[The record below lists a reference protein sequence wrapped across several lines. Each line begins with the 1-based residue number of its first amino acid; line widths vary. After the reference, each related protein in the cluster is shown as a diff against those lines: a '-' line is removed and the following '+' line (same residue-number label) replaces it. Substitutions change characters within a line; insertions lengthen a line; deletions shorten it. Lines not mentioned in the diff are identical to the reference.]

1 MFNYLKFKF
10 GAKIFEQERSKMN
23 QEFNFKILQRAN
35 GFFFNYSLFYVL
47 FLYFININKL
57 FIYILYIFYFINS
70 KSRKLKY

>member
-23 QEFNFKILQRAN
+23 QEFNFKILQRVN
-35 GFFFNYSLFYVL
+35 GFFFNYSLLIVL

-57 FIYILYIFYFINS
+57 FIYKLYIFYFIN
-70 KSRKLKY
+70 